1 MKAINNMVKCTLL
14 SLSIVAVVCWGS
26 QDISSSKQKQSSLEA
41 LNAFFPSKLWKDDN
55 GLHINA
61 HGGGVL
67 HHKGKYYWFGEHKV
81 AGKAGNKAHVGVH
94 VYSSENLVNWQD
106 EGIALKVSDDPKSDI
121 IKGSIIERPKVLFNE
136 ETGKFVM
143 WFHLELKGQGYK
155 AARTGVAIADS
166 PMGPY
171 RFLKSVRPNA
181 KRLPLNITET
191 EKQVF
196 EQIQQG
202 IEVPKQIKANIKG
215 YYSLSILARDYEG
228 GQMARDMTL
237 FKDKDGKAYQLY
249 ASEENQTLHI
259 SLLTNDYLSHSGKFI
274 RMYSGGQD
282 EAPAI
287 AYHAGQYHLLTSG
300 LTGWRPNPAKQY
312 NAKHIFGPWKKL
324 NNPTQGVNPDNGFGP
339 EKTFGGQ
346 STFLLERQ
354 DKPGSFIAMFDM
366 WRPKNAIDGRYIWLP
381 VEFVDGGM
389 RITWQDSWQPIDF

>member
-1 MKAINNMVKCTLL
+1 MNKRLSQNRVLTVILVLFLSVSSAFIVQATEKLAHLTPGMVWQDNNGK
-14 SLSIVAVVCWGS
+14 
-26 QDISSSKQKQSSLEA
+26 
-41 LNAFFPSKLWKDDN
+41 
-55 GLHINA
+55 HINA

-67 HHKGKYYWFGEHKV
+67 HHQGKYYWFGEHKI
-81 AGKAGNKAHVGVH
+81 AGEEGNKAHVGVH
-94 VYSSENLVNWQD
+94 VYSSDNLVDWKD
-106 EGIALKVSDDPKSDI
+106 AGIALKVSDDPNSDI
-121 IKGSIIERPKVLFNE
+121 VKGSIIERPKVLFNE

-143 WFHLELKGQGYK
+143 WFHLELKGQAYK
-155 AARTGVAIADS
+155 AARTGVAVADN
-166 PMGPY
+166 PTGPY
-171 RFLKSVRPNA
+171 RFLRSVRPNA
-181 KRLPLNITET
+181 NHLPMNITAK
-191 EKQVF
+191 EKQAF
-196 EQIQQG
+196 RLMQKKENL
-202 IEVPKQIKANIKG
+202 PTKLKDNIDG
-215 YYSLSILARDYEG
+215 LYSLTVFSRDFEY

-259 SLLTNDYLSHSGKFI
+259 SLLTSDYLSHTGQFI

-287 AYHAGQYHLLTSG
+287 VYRAGQYHLLTSG

-312 NAKHIFGPWKKL
+312 TANHIFGPWKKL
-324 NNPTQGVNPDNGFGP
+324 KNPTQGVNPDNGFGP

-354 DKPGSFIAMFDM
+354 DKPGNFVAMFDM

-389 RITWQDSWQPIDF
+389 RITWQDSWQLSDFE